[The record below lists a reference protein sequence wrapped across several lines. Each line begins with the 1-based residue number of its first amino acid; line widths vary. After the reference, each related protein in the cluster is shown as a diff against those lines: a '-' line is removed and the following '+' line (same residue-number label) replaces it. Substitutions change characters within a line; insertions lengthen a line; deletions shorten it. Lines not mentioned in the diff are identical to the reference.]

1 MTGYSLLS
9 AEAFGN
15 LFQTFLIWRATMISK
30 KNVLTAALGTAFVAT
45 LGMTGVANA
54 AQNPFGMQSLDK
66 GYMTADAHMDKDG
79 KAMEAKCGAEKKA
92 AEAKCGAEK
101 KAMESKC
108 GAAKKAH
115 DGKCGAEKKAHE
127 GKCGA
132 AK

>member
-1 MTGYSLLS
+1 MQFVERRRFRQIVS
-9 AEAFGN
+9 N
-15 LFQTFLIWRATMISK
+15 FLIWRATMISK
-30 KNVLTAALGTAFVAT
+30 KNVLTVALGTAFVAT
-45 LGMTGVANA
+45 LGMTGAANA
-54 AQNPFGMQSLDK
+54 AQNPFGMHSMDK
-66 GYMTADAHMDKDG
+66 GYMTAEADMAKDG
-79 KAMEAKCGAEKKA
+79 KAMEAKCGADKKA
-92 AEAKCGAEK
+92 AEAKCGADK

>member
-1 MTGYSLLS
+1 
-9 AEAFGN
+9 
-15 LFQTFLIWRATMISK
+15 MISK

-45 LGMTGVANA
+45 LGMTGTANA
-54 AQNPFGMQSLDK
+54 AQNPFGMHSLDK
-66 GYMTADAHMDKDG
+66 GYMTAEADMTKDG
-79 KAMEAKCGAEKKA
+79 KAM
-92 AEAKCGAEK
+92 EAKCGAEK

-108 GAAKKAH
+108 GAAKKAQ